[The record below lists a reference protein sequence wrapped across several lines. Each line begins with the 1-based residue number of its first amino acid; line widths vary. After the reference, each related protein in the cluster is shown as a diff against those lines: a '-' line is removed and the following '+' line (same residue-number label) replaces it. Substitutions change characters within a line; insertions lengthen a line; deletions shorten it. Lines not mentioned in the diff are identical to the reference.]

1 MYSIDFSTANGD
13 AVQWLKQQGFTAKQN
28 AKNLQLSL
36 EKNQIWFE
44 SVKKTFGFYAK
55 ELTPH
60 EATHLRIEWG
70 VEKYPEGANWE
81 KGVYREAIAVIVSF
95 GTEKISSGSF
105 VVPNLPYFI
114 SIFLEKNAQP
124 KKLYEGR
131 YFKKGGRYYCAS
143 EPSLSDET
151 IVSEIDLSDLFE
163 RSFQK
168 KILPITGIA
177 LEVDTS
183 ATKGQSKA
191 FIKNIEFFNHSC
203 VK

>member
-1 MYSIDFSTANGD
+1 MYSIDFSTANED
-13 AVQWLKQQGFTAKQN
+13 AVHWLKQQGFTAKQN
-28 AKNLQLSL
+28 AKDLHLSL
-36 EKNQIWFE
+36 EKKQIWFE

-55 ELTPH
+55 ELTPQ

-70 VEKYPEGANWE
+70 VEKYPEGSDWDQ
-81 KGVYREAIAVIVSF
+81 KIRREAIAVIVSF
-95 GTEKISSGSF
+95 GTEKISSGSLF
-105 VVPNLPYFI
+105 VPNLPYFI

-131 YFKKGGRYYCAS
+131 YFKEGGRYYCAS
-143 EPSLSDET
+143 EPSLWYET

-177 LEVDTS
+177 MEVDTS
-183 ATKGQSKA
+183 ATKGKSKA
-191 FIKNIEFFNHSC
+191 FIKNIEFFNHASI
-203 VK
+203 

>member
-1 MYSIDFSTANGD
+1 M
-13 AVQWLKQQGFTAKQN
+13 
-28 AKNLQLSL
+28 
-36 EKNQIWFE
+36 
-44 SVKKTFGFYAK
+44 
-55 ELTPH
+55 
-60 EATHLRIEWG
+60 
-70 VEKYPEGANWE
+70 
-81 KGVYREAIAVIVSF
+81 IVSF